1 MDLIF
6 IPSVY
11 SSYYYV
17 LLYMDTLRINIINPK
32 AIQLLKDLADM
43 DLISIQSNSEN
54 GFEDILKRLRAKS
67 TSAPSLEE
75 ITKEVEAVRSAR
87 YAK

>member
-1 MDLIF
+1 VDLIF